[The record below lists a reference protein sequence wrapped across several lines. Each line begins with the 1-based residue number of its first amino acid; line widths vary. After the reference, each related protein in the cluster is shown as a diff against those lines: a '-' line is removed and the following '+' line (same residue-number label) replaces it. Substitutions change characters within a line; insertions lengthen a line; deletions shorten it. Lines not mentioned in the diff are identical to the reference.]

1 MRLANRAVIA
11 ALFTLMLCVVAS
23 AQTLR
28 PADDPRNQAPTIGT
42 GTGPSGPT
50 GLFTIYDAQTLR
62 RGEFT
67 FGVAY
72 SSFARDPGDANFTE
86 VPISFNLGV
95 NDRLELFFSTD
106 AYRGIKVNS
115 PGNLSGFYLPN
126 SQLLINGVLR
136 SPAAIVLSPRGPNAT
151 GTINLQ
157 SIFRPIG
164 SQPFV
169 QFPFAGPSSTFG
181 LFPGN
186 QALVGPLFG
195 FPAGVPQLGIFRST
209 GGGNFSGAD
218 QFPGVGS
225 PYGGILPGIVFAVA
239 PLACVPAGAPGP
251 FTCGSAPISF
261 SAAPAY
267 LPDAPFLNRRYGQSA
282 FSTYNVGAKIR
293 LSPPNSAFGA
303 ALIPFYRFYGDKADD
318 QSGFN
323 QLQRGASPGGNFGD
337 LGLVV
342 AFDARLS
349 RHVNM
354 SANMGYIWNSNP
366 KGQFANGEFVLLDR
380 PDEFLTGV
388 ALDFP
393 INEHFQF
400 ISELR
405 STIYAGGRTP
415 NFLENDPVE
424 AIAGIRIFPRR
435 WMSMSFAYRV
445 HLNQQDDDS
454 FDDSVNRQIQIAN
467 AGFGGGTGTFN
478 QIVNGVPFGMR
489 TSSNP
494 HGFMFGLSV
503 GRRNER
509 EQPPP
514 PNRAPEVRLSSSAD
528 RLKVNNCPPGSTPSG
543 DCVAPS
549 AASVTLS
556 ANATDPDG
564 DTLLF
569 TYNVTSG
576 RIDGSGGNV
585 TWNMSGLA
593 PGTYTVTVSVD
604 DGKGCV
610 TTQTK
615 EIVIEAC
622 DCPPPPK
629 VCVDVTASGPAR
641 VPEGTPITYNA
652 RLSDPSASVTYNWTV
667 SAGSIIEGQGTSN
680 ITVSTAS
687 QGGKTITATVEL
699 GGIPPECQPR
709 TSSAS
714 TDVEGKP
721 EPPTAKPVIAPQ
733 EARSF
738 NDDKAQLDAIAIE
751 MQNDPT
757 ATGIFI
763 VHAGNKSRNRLEA
776 DIRANRAIDY
786 LVNTRGISR
795 DRLKAVVV
803 DAANSQYEKLTF
815 EFWLVPSGA
824 DDSSVPKGRD
834 PRPTGQRR

>member
-11 ALFTLMLCVVAS
+11 ALFTLMLCVAAS

-86 VPISFNLGV
+86 VPLSFNLGV
-95 NDRLELFFSTD
+95 SDRLELFFSTD

-151 GTINLQ
+151 GSINLQ

-169 QFPFAGPSSTFG
+169 QYPFAGPSSTFG

-195 FPAGVPQLGIFRST
+195 FPAGVPQLGIFRSA
-209 GGGNFSGAD
+209 GGGNHSGAD
-218 QFPGVGS
+218 LFPGVGS

-239 PLACVPAGAPGP
+239 PLACTATGAPGP

-267 LPDAPFLNRRYGQSA
+267 LPDAPFLNRRYGQTA
-282 FSTYNVGAKIR
+282 FNTFTVGAKIR
-293 LSPPNSAFGA
+293 LSEPNSAFGA

-337 LGLVV
+337 IGLIV

-349 RHVNM
+349 RHVNL
-354 SANMGYIWNSNP
+354 SANMGYVWNSNP
-366 KGQFANGEFVLLDR
+366 KGQFSNGEFVLLDR
-380 PDEFLTGV
+380 PDEILSGV

-393 INEHFQF
+393 INKHFQF

-415 NFLENDPVE
+415 NFLENNPVE
-424 AIAGIRIFPRR
+424 AISGFRIFPRR

-454 FDDSVNRQIQIAN
+454 FDDSVNRQISIAN

-494 HGFMFGLSV
+494 HGFMFGLSF

-514 PNRAPEVRLSSSAD
+514 PNRAPTVNLTASAD
-528 RLKVNNCPPGSTPSG
+528 RLRVNNCAPGTHAVG
-543 DCVAPS
+543 DCVAPGS
-549 AASVTLS
+549 ASVTLS
-556 ANATDPDG
+556 AGASDPDG
-564 DTLLF
+564 DTLLY

-576 RIDGSGGNV
+576 RIEGSGGNV

-615 EIVIEAC
+615 EIVVEAC
-622 DCPPPPK
+622 NCEPDARP
-629 VCVDVTASGPAR
+629 CVSVDASGPAS
-641 VPEGTPITYNA
+641 VQEGTPITYTA
-652 RLSDPSASVTYNWTV
+652 RLSDPSASVTYNWSV
-667 SAGSIIEGQGTSN
+667 SAGSIIEGQGTST
-680 ITVSTAS
+680 ITVSTAG
-687 QGGKTITATVEL
+687 QGGKTITATVEI
-699 GGIPPECQPR
+699 GGIPPECPR
-709 TSSAS
+709 VDSAS
-714 TDVEGKP
+714 TDVTGEVKP
-721 EPPTAKPVIAPQ
+721 PIEEKVDDF
-733 EARSF
+733 EARAF
-738 NDDKAQLDAIAIE
+738 NDDKARLDDFAVKL
-751 MQNDPT
+751 QSDPGS
-757 ATGIFI
+757 TGVI
-763 VHAGNKSRNRLEA
+763 VVHKGSKSRNRLEA
-776 DIRANRAIDY
+776 DIRANRSIDY
-786 LVNTRGISR
+786 LVNNRGISR
-795 DRLKAVVV
+795 DRLKAIVVETGM
-803 DAANSQYEKLTF
+803 YEKLHL
-815 EFWLVPSGA
+815 ELWVVPSGA
-824 DDSSVPKGRD
+824 SGSTIPTGRD
-834 PRPTGQRR
+834 PRATGNRR